1 MNYVSYIKWYVL
13 HRYFDCKQE
22 ISTKHLKI
30 NVCEDV
36 TTANI
41 MISYLFWIFDYNLR
55 CDSLKKEYPA
65 NFLPFRRHFWRD
77 SNGGLPL
84 SFYWNV
90 GKKKR
95 QDKCSQNRS
104 HRQDIHTKT
113 NRNMHRHTHKNK
125 PSHSPTHTGTDT
137 GTHIHTQTH
146 THTHTHRNI

>member
-1 MNYVSYIKWYVL
+1 MTHREGFGKIIWVFVKASWFRTLHFYRSLLYHPCMNYVSYIKWYVL

-104 HRQDIHTKT
+104 HRQDIHT
-113 NRNMHRHTHKNK
+113 HE
-125 PSHSPTHTGTDT
+125 D
-137 GTHIHTQTH
+137 
-146 THTHTHRNI
+146 